1 MNSLKQPR
9 MTEGQ
14 NSTNVQTRILAPSQI
29 SNMPPII
36 PQKPANNSRVF
47 SGEVQF
53 QSSEHTLSFD
63 NLLNHVKSLKQRLT
77 HLGIQKASL
86 EEEVDQI
93 RHELSEKSRRREE
106 KIFELTQ
113 ENAALFAHLEDA
125 KGIILRLKSQ
135 NNVISQE
142 AQERVTELERTL
154 ATSIAAKEELEQKL
168 CKQTATLQAL
178 SNEVHLQAYS
188 RLHLVGENKRM
199 EKEGWNLNK
208 ENRIMRDELNQ
219 RMSSATS
226 VNCSPGSEK
235 S

>member
-47 SGEVQF
+47 SGEAQF
-53 QSSEHTLSFD
+53 QSSEHILSFD

-93 RHELSEKSRRREE
+93 RHELSEKSRKREE
-106 KIFELTQ
+106 KIFALTQ

-135 NNVISQE
+135 NNLISRE

-188 RLHLVGENKRM
+188 RLHLAGENKRM
-199 EKEGWNLNK
+199 EKEGWNLKK
-208 ENRIMRDELNQ
+208 ENRIMSDELNQ
-219 RMSSATS
+219 CMLLHPSLQPRQ
-226 VNCSPGSEK
+226 
-235 S
+235 